1 MSRDNV
7 EPLPIQTACEAISRL
22 DGEALVALCDPNVR
36 FESRITAVEDETYD
50 GHQGVR
56 QYMVNL
62 TEAFGPPLQAVSSG
76 LIAGS
81 SHPAGRCG
89 RIGSLQL
96 DRGRTGC
103 MQSL

>member
-62 TEAFGPPLQAVSSG
+62 EPSGRPSRRSARGSSPVP
-76 LIAGS
+76 